1 MKATAQIRQAAQ
13 QAQAPLADLLTI
25 GEVSRVYGV
34 TLRALR
40 FYEQR
45 GLLKPIR
52 RGGARFYDST
62 QKARLQLILKGK
74 HLGFTLT
81 EIAELLDSNSGE
93 VAPAEDF
100 ALDEKMVLA
109 QLRHLEERRSDL
121 DQAIEELRATHVRL
135 VSAAG

>member
-1 MKATAQIRQAAQ
+1 MKSSARIRPADSQLQ
-13 QAQAPLADLLTI
+13 TSLAEMLTI
-25 GEVSRVYGV
+25 GELSRVYGV

-45 GLLKPIR
+45 GLLKPLR
-52 RGGARFYDST
+52 RGAARFYDST

-81 EIAELLDSNSGE
+81 EIAELLETNSGQ
-93 VAPAEDF
+93 VAPAQDF
-100 ALDEKMVLA
+100 ALDEKMVSA

-121 DQAIEELRATHVRL
+121 DQAIEELRSARLRL
-135 VSAAG
+135 VAAS